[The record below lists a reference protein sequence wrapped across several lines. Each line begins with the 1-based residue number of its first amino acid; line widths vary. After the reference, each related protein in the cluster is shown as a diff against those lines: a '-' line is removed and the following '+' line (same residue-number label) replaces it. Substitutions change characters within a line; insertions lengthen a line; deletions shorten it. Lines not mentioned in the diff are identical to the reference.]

1 MINTAHFHP
10 MVVHFPV
17 ALILAGFLADL
28 LFLFFRKQ
36 AWLSKTGFYLMVLGT
51 LGAVAAYLTGQ
62 FFTAHPGE
70 GAIVE
75 IFSRHESLALVTLL
89 IMCIATLVRIA
100 VVIWKKD
107 SAFFHWLVFGLYLLG
122 TLSVSATG
130 YLGGV
135 MVMDYMMGL

>member
-1 MINTAHFHP
+1 
-10 MVVHFPV
+10 
-17 ALILAGFLADL
+17 
-28 LFLFFRKQ
+28 
-36 AWLSKTGFYLMVLGT
+36 
-51 LGAVAAYLTGQ
+51 
-62 FFTAHPGE
+62 
-70 GAIVE
+70 
-75 IFSRHESLALVTLL
+75 
-89 IMCIATLVRIA
+89 MCIATLVRIA